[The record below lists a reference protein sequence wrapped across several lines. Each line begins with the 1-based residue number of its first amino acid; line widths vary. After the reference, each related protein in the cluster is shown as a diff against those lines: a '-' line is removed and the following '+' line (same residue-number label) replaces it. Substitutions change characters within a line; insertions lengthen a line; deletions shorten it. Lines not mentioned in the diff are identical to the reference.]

1 MQTRDNKEI
10 CNRQYIDWRLEKIF
24 PMLGQGG
31 IFALYSVEIGMNIVK
46 LRKARGMTQEQ
57 LGLQAN
63 VSITRLRDIEHGRAN
78 ASMDTLKSI
87 ADFWGVALPMLFIN
101 SLEPVEVLE
110 MLYRAQPEALTA
122 G

>member
-1 MQTRDNKEI
+1 
-10 CNRQYIDWRLEKIF
+10 
-24 PMLGQGG
+24 
-31 IFALYSVEIGMNIVK
+31 
-46 LRKARGMTQEQ
+46 MTYEQ

-63 VSITRLRDIEHGRAN
+63 LSITRLMDIEHGRAN
-78 ASMDTLKSI
+78 ASMDALKSI

>member
-1 MQTRDNKEI
+1 M
-10 CNRQYIDWRLEKIF
+10 
-24 PMLGQGG
+24 
-31 IFALYSVEIGMNIVK
+31 YSVEIGMNIVK
-46 LRKARGMTQEQ
+46 LRKARGMTQEH

-87 ADFWGVALPMLFIN
+87 ADVLGVALPVLFIY
-101 SLEPVEVLE
+101 SLEPAEVLE
-110 MLYRAQPEALTA
+110 MLHRAQPETLTA